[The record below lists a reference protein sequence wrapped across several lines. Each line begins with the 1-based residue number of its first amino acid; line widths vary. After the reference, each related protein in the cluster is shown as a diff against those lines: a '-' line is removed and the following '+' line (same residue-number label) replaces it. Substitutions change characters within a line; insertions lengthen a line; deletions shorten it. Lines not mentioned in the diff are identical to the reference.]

1 MSDSSVALSWEPLT
15 LEEAR
20 GFVTGYT
27 VTAVPITEAERRRQG
42 EIMTTVDPNTSRVV
56 LNGLDPR
63 LPYWVSVSGST
74 AVGTSTNNL
83 RVLAEPSL
91 GKVTFCHSIFLCR
104 TPPDSSTAQRVTD
117 IVTAV
122 GVTLFIT
129 CVGTLLL
136 TTLAAVLVMR
146 RCLNKLHSEGQTQ
159 EEGEQD
165 GAYEMVEKAKPV
177 EAEYEVVDHEPKEV
191 KTSPNPAYAA
201 VTTNISQS

>member
-1 MSDSSVALSWEPLT
+1 MHNYYVYFKNILLVLTVEFLLHVAGRLSDSSIAVSWGPLT

-27 VTAVPITEAERRRQG
+27 VTAVPITEAKRRRHEE
-42 EIMTTVDPNTSRVV
+42 EIMTTADPNTSRVV

-63 LPYWVSVSGST
+63 LAYWVSVSGST
-74 AVGTSTNNL
+74 AAGTSTNNPG
-83 RVLAEPSL
+83 VLTEPSL
-91 GKVTFCHSIFLCR
+91 GKVTFSRLIFLCL

-122 GVTLFIT
+122 VVTFFIT

-146 RCLNKLHSEGQTQ
+146 CLNKLHSAGQTQ
-159 EEGEQD
+159 KEGEQD
-165 GAYEMVEKAKPV
+165 EHMRW
-177 EAEYEVVDHEPKEV
+177 
-191 KTSPNPAYAA
+191 
-201 VTTNISQS
+201 

>member
-1 MSDSSVALSWEPLT
+1 MSWEPLT

-27 VTAVPITEAERRRQG
+27 VTAVPTTEAERRRQE
-42 EIMTTVDPNTSRVV
+42 EIMTTVDPSTSRVV

-63 LPYWVSVSGST
+63 LAYWVWVSVSGST

-91 GKVTFCHSIFLCR
+91 GKVTFWHSIFLCLTR
-104 TPPDSSTAQRVTD
+104 PDSSTAQRVTD
-117 IVTAV
+117 IVTSV
-122 GVTLFIT
+122 VVTFFIT

-136 TTLAAVLVMR
+136 TTLASVLVMR
-146 RCLNKLHSEGQTQ
+146 RCLNKLHSAGQTQ

-201 VTTNISQS
+201 VTTNIAQS